1 MPCFFCGKRVSL
13 VRQLTDADFCSDD
26 HRRRYQELTR
36 MALDRLL
43 DAGQRL
49 GTPELHPDAQTFPEW
64 QPEAIAVETPRY
76 EAPVQPSPERQPPPP
91 QEEFR
96 TPWREPEPEPVYVAP
111 VEQGEPIPPEAFY
124 FARLECEPQPQ
135 SFPPQAVDIETLE
148 PSFNAPTTAFDPGS
162 CGMRDALFVQEPMRR
177 PVTREMPERSG
188 PGSSAD
194 AFHGIAHFDGLTPAL
209 DRAVVVSGCQL
220 KGQALLNA
228 GPRPARMRAGVH
240 TATEAVGRAVPR
252 PVLAGLRSSHTLAAR
267 VRRADLIRYPL
278 PRGTGRAVQKP
289 GEIGFLPF
297 QGNASIGVPA
307 HVAFGRA
314 FLMGGP
320 QPLVCRAVNAAAN
333 RVLAP
338 AAQFQAVPSVSCHT
352 ALRVRG
358 VVARGE
364 IAGVPL
370 PQAVKRALR
379 AIEVP
384 AAVFAGSATMP
395 ALALGPAAEIEI
407 GGQPPVAAER
417 PTEAPRA
424 RTMAAARRPALVADF
439 ASVPPTALPFLRAS
453 KPAFGVSAASF
464 EAAGRAAAAKPRPGA
479 IARAAAIDAAR
490 WPQPQ
495 AALPAF
501 TTRRGVASVPAG
513 GSLAGQGM
521 PAPAR
526 RAASANVSGV
536 GAGFT
541 AFEPKMPRGAAI
553 AATRRRLD
561 PATYAATSASV
572 PANRTHR
579 DVVIIGAQFGRP
591 EKLVEIPAL
600 AVPVRL
606 AHIGAGQTVPG
617 AMPQRPVA
625 KAFPPHPATVEFRI
639 EAQPPACSIRFHEH
653 IEEATYHTA
662 PYPAGRKG
670 SFASQGASLAF
681 AGLRTLLPGFEQRRA
696 AIALASAEAATQL
709 PAARAGRLA
718 GAKVEGELEIRG
730 ASQVRLPD
738 VELTLP
744 ASAGAIGPRPLQG
757 NAQPAPRT
765 RRAAALTLPAFQID
779 CRTLFPTAPAPV
791 ASTHLVPAGSSVPLG
806 AQRAASTLPA
816 VKTESWTLPVPPA
829 ALLGWTSKTA
839 TPLVLA
845 VSTPVRGEIAGA
857 KVRST
862 AQPCGWLALGPAT
875 PAIERQSALLRPGAL
890 RSGSMERGAHMEAAP
905 RKPKP
910 AKALGA
916 ASPFAAH
923 ETLFPAEG
931 KIAARE
937 ALEITAAATVL
948 PGFKTIAAP
957 AARSISLGFR
967 LRSMRL
973 PEILLDATLARI
985 AAARRLEECPSNPLA
1000 GPMRRD
1006 VAKPSA
1012 SATASAEIELTT
1024 PLSTVVGRIRP
1035 AGPFPLGVAEL
1046 APVTERKARPMESR
1060 RREAG
1065 MVAFEIAAPLEPASR
1080 ELAAR
1085 HTLETAAPAVGKG
1098 RTQAGAPRPATST
1111 VVAEGS
1117 QPVELVGAQSLA
1129 FAHPLPPSKFSA
1141 VAIRGSNRAA
1151 KPVPAGWEKYGQES
1165 AVIEHASIQSS
1176 ASGVRWPSA
1185 TSFQFVNV
1193 PERPARAGR
1202 ATKAGAYSAA
1212 EFAVPAVREPE
1223 LAGNEL
1229 ALGNSPASK
1238 IAAPVARQDAATTR
1252 ATVHLEPLQRS
1263 HRHPSRLP
1271 VFHDTVEKAH
1281 MPSGVFNYV
1290 EFEDRDDEGTMFCA
1304 APYEALAVEPWIPAV
1319 DYTPQSRNLL
1329 DEPQLAP
1336 VAAGPRT
1343 GMDTPAAG
1351 HGELPFAFEI
1361 VVLGSG
1367 AQLDKMDFESI
1378 AESYSPRWRS
1388 ALKSASGLFRGMLM
1402 VVCAIALGTSLT
1414 GCAGRN
1420 SSLKESIRGRAA
1432 IHMEHDFSKGLDG
1445 WYGADGWDKS
1455 WLANPSGFVGA
1466 GQLALYRP
1474 SHTLSDYR
1482 FEFLGQ
1488 VNGRAIGWAF
1498 RAADLQNYYATL
1510 LTIVKTNGQPETT
1523 LVRYQ
1528 VVGGQESERVRIPL
1542 HVSLMAGQPIR
1553 IEEDVAGSGFTTS
1566 VEGEVVDSWTDDRL
1580 RAGGI
1585 GFFGGQGDKP
1595 SLYWIKVSNND
1606 DFWGKVCG
1614 MIAPNN

>member
-49 GTPELHPDAQTFPEW
+49 GTPQPHPDAQTLPEW

-91 QEEFR
+91 EEEFAR
-96 TPWREPEPEPVYVAP
+96 SWRPPEPEPVYVEP

-135 SFPPQAVDIETLE
+135 TFSPLAVDIETLE
-148 PSFNAPTTAFDPGS
+148 PSFNAPTTAFAPGS

-177 PVTREMPERSG
+177 PVSREMPERSG
-188 PGSSAD
+188 PGSAD
-194 AFHGIAHFDGLTPAL
+194 AFHGVTHFDGLTPAL
-209 DRAVVVSGCQL
+209 DRAVPVSGCQL
-220 KGQALLNA
+220 KAQPLLNA
-228 GPRPARMRAGVH
+228 GPRPARMGAGVH
-240 TATEAVGRAVPR
+240 AATEAAGRAVPR
-252 PVLAGLRSSHTLAAR
+252 PVLARVGTSHRATAG
-267 VRRADLIRYPL
+267 VRPADLIRYPL
-278 PRGTGRAVQKP
+278 PRGTGKAVQKP

-314 FLMGGP
+314 FLIGGP
-320 QPLVCRAVNAAAN
+320 QPLACRAVNAAAN

-338 AAQFQAVPSVSCHT
+338 AAEFHPVPSCSCHT
-352 ALRVRG
+352 ALRGRG

-370 PQAVKRALR
+370 PLAVKRALR
-379 AIEVP
+379 VIEVP
-384 AAVFAGSATMP
+384 AALFAGSTTMP
-395 ALALGPAAEIEI
+395 ALALGPAAELEI

-424 RTMAAARRPALVADF
+424 RAMVAARRPAPVADF

-453 KPAFGVSAASF
+453 KPAFGISAASF

-479 IARAAAIDAAR
+479 ITRAAAIDAAR
-490 WPQPQ
+490 WPEPH

-501 TTRRGVASVPAG
+501 VTRRGVASVPAG
-513 GSLAGQGM
+513 GSLAGRGM
-521 PAPAR
+521 PAPTR
-526 RAASANVSGV
+526 RAASAIISGA

-541 AFEPKMPRGAAI
+541 AFEPTMPRGAAI
-553 AATRRRLD
+553 AAARRRLD
-561 PATYAATSASV
+561 PATSAATSASKA
-572 PANRTHR
+572 ANRSHR
-579 DVVIIGAQFGRP
+579 DAVIIEAQFGRP

-600 AVPVRL
+600 AVPVRV
-606 AHIGAGQTVPG
+606 AHISAGQAAPSAT
-617 AMPQRPVA
+617 PQRPVA

-653 IEEATYHTA
+653 IEEATYHSA
-662 PYPAGRKG
+662 PHPAGRKG
-670 SFASQGASLAF
+670 SFPSKGASLEF
-681 AGLRTLLPGFEQRRA
+681 AGLGTLLPGFA
-696 AIALASAEAATQL
+696 ARGAVIALAFAEAATEL
-709 PAARAGRLA
+709 PAARKGRPA
-718 GAKVEGELEIRG
+718 GAKAEGKLEIRG
-730 ASQVRLPD
+730 ASEVRLPD

-744 ASAGAIGPRPLQG
+744 PSAGAIGPRPLEG
-757 NAQPAPRT
+757 NAQPAPRK
-765 RRAAALTLPAFQID
+765 RSAAALTLPAFQID

-791 ASTHLVPAGSSVPLG
+791 ASTHLVPAGTSVPLG

-816 VKTESWTLPVPPA
+816 VKTEGWSLPVPPA
-829 ALLGWTSKTA
+829 ALLGWTSRTGA
-839 TPLVLA
+839 PLVLA

-862 AQPCGWLALGPAT
+862 ARPCGWIALGPAT
-875 PAIERQSALLRPGAL
+875 PAIESESALLRPGAL
-890 RSGSMERGAHMEAAP
+890 RSGTIERGAHMEAAP

-910 AKALGA
+910 ASALGA
-916 ASPFAAH
+916 TSPFAAH
-923 ETLFPAEG
+923 ETLLPAEG

-937 ALEITAAATVL
+937 ALEITAVATVL
-948 PGFKTIAAP
+948 PGFKTITAP
-957 AARSISLGFR
+957 AASSINIGFR
-967 LRSMRL
+967 QHSALL

-985 AAARRLEECPSNPLA
+985 AATRRIEECPANPLA
-1000 GPMRRD
+1000 GPVWRD
-1006 VAKPSA
+1006 VARPSS
-1012 SATASAEIELTT
+1012 SATASVEIELTT
-1024 PLSTVVGRIRP
+1024 PLSAVVSRIRP
-1035 AGPFPLGVAEL
+1035 AGPFPLSAAEL
-1046 APVTERKARPMESR
+1046 APVTERKARPMVSR
-1060 RREAG
+1060 RREAE
-1065 MVAFEIAAPLEPASR
+1065 MVAFEIAAPLEPQSR
-1080 ELAAR
+1080 ELVAR
-1085 HTLETAAPAVGKG
+1085 HTLETAVPAAGQG
-1098 RTQAGAPRPATST
+1098 RTQAGTPRPATSS

-1117 QPVELVGAQSLA
+1117 QPVELVGAQALA
-1129 FAHPLPPSKFSA
+1129 FAHPLPPSKFSV
-1141 VAIRGSNRAA
+1141 VAIRASNRAG
-1151 KPVPAGWEKYGQES
+1151 KPAPAGWEAYGQES
-1165 AVIEHASIQSS
+1165 GVIEHASIQSR

-1185 TSFQFVNV
+1185 TSFQFVKA
-1193 PERPARAGR
+1193 PDGAARAGR
-1202 ATKAGAYSAA
+1202 ASKADPHAAA

-1223 LAGNEL
+1223 LAGIEL
-1229 ALGNSPASK
+1229 SLNSSPASK
-1238 IAAPVARQDAATTR
+1238 IAAPVAHQDVATTR
-1252 ATVHLEPLQRS
+1252 ATVQLEPLERS

-1281 MPSGVFNYV
+1281 MPSGFFNYV
-1290 EFEDRDDEGTMFCA
+1290 EFEDRDDDETMFCA
-1304 APYEALAVEPWIPAV
+1304 PMCEALAVEPWIPAV
-1319 DYTPQSRNLL
+1319 DYSPRSRNLL

-1336 VAAGPRT
+1336 VGGGPRT
-1343 GMDTPAAG
+1343 GVDTPAAG
-1351 HGELPFAFEI
+1351 LGELPFAFEI

-1388 ALKSASGLFRGMLM
+1388 ALKSASGLFRGMMML
-1402 VVCAIALGTSLT
+1402 VCVIALGTSLT

-1432 IHMEHDFSKGLDG
+1432 IHMEHDFSRGLDG

-1455 WLANPSGFVGA
+1455 WSNNPSGFVGA

-1474 SHTLSDYR
+1474 SHTLSDYH
-1482 FEFLGQ
+1482 FQFLGQ
-1488 VNGRAIGWAF
+1488 INGRAIGWAF
-1498 RAADLQNYYATL
+1498 RAADLQNYYATQ
-1510 LTIVKTNGQPETT
+1510 LTITKTNSQPEVT

-1542 HVSLMAGQPIR
+1542 HVSLQSGQPIR

-1606 DFWGKVCG
+1606 DFWGRVCG
-1614 MIAPNN
+1614 MLAPNN

>member
-49 GTPELHPDAQTFPEW
+49 GTPELHPDAPTIPEW

-76 EAPVQPSPERQPPPP
+76 EAPVQPAPERQPPPP
-91 QEEFR
+91 EEFKSG
-96 TPWREPEPEPVYVAP
+96 WRPPEPEPVYVAP
-111 VEQGEPIPPEAFY
+111 EEQGEPIPPEAFY

-135 SFPPQAVDIETLE
+135 TFSPLAVDIETFE
-148 PSFNAPTTAFDPGS
+148 PSFNAPTTAVAPGR

-177 PVTREMPERSG
+177 PVAGERPERSG
-188 PGSSAD
+188 PGGAD
-194 AFHGIAHFDGLTPAL
+194 AFHGVAHFDGLTRGL
-209 DRAVVVSGCQL
+209 DRAVPVSGCYL
-220 KGQALLNA
+220 KPQPLLNA
-228 GPRPARMRAGVH
+228 GPRAARMQAGVH
-240 TATEAVGRAVPR
+240 AATEGAGRALPR
-252 PVLAGLRSSHTLAAR
+252 PVMARVHSSHTPAAH

-278 PRGTGRAVQKP
+278 PRGGGKAAQKP

-307 HVAFGRA
+307 HVAFGRV

-320 QPLVCRAVNAAAN
+320 QPLTCTAVNAAAK

-338 AAQFQAVPSVSCHT
+338 GAEFHAVPSCSCQT
-352 ALRVRG
+352 ALGGRG

-364 IAGVPL
+364 MAGVPL
-370 PQAVKRALR
+370 PRAVQRALR

-407 GGQPPVAAER
+407 GGQPAVAAER

-424 RTMAAARRPALVADF
+424 RAMAGARRPAPVTDF

-453 KPAFGVSAASF
+453 KPAFGINAASF

-479 IARAAAIDAAR
+479 ITRAAAIDAAR
-490 WPQPQ
+490 WREPQ
-495 AALPAF
+495 AVLPAF
-501 TTRRGVASVPAG
+501 ARRRSIASVPPA

-521 PAPAR
+521 PAPTK
-526 RAASANVSGV
+526 RAASAIATGA

-553 AATRRRLD
+553 AAARRRLD
-561 PATYAATSASV
+561 ASTYAPTSASV
-572 PANRTHR
+572 AANRSHR
-579 DVVIIGAQFGRP
+579 DAVMIEAQFGRP
-591 EKLVEIPAL
+591 DKLVEIPAL
-600 AVPVRL
+600 AVPVRA
-606 AHIGAGQTVPG
+606 AHIGAGQTVSS
-617 AMPQRPVA
+617 ATPQRPVA
-625 KAFPPHPATVEFRI
+625 KAFLPRQATVEFRI
-639 EAQPPACSIRFHEH
+639 EAQPPACSIRFDEH
-653 IEEATYHTA
+653 IEEATYHSA

-670 SFASQGASLAF
+670 SLASKGASLEF
-681 AGLRTLLPGFEQRRA
+681 AGLGTLLPGFASRGA
-696 AIALASAEAATQL
+696 AIVLASAEAATQL

-730 ASQVRLPD
+730 GSEVRLPD
-738 VELTLP
+738 VALTLP
-744 ASAGAIGPRPLQG
+744 PSAGAIGPRPLQG

-765 RRAAALTLPAFQID
+765 RSAAALTLPAFQID
-779 CRTLFPTAPAPV
+779 CHTLFPTAPAPV
-791 ASTHLVPAGSSVPLG
+791 AATHLVPAGTTVSMGP
-806 AQRAASTLPA
+806 RKAATALPA
-816 VKTESWTLPVPPA
+816 VKTESWSLPVPPA
-829 ALLGWTSKTA
+829 AFAGWTSRTA
-839 TPLVLA
+839 APLVLA

-857 KVRST
+857 KIRST
-862 AQPCGWLALGPAT
+862 AQPCGWLALQPAT
-875 PAIERQSALLRPGAL
+875 PAIERESALLRPGAL
-890 RSGSMERGAHMEAAP
+890 RSGAIEAGAHMDAAP

-910 AKALGA
+910 ATALGA
-916 ASPFAAH
+916 TSPFAAH
-923 ETLFPAEG
+923 EASFPAEG

-948 PGFKTIAAP
+948 PGFKTIVAP
-957 AARSISLGFR
+957 AARSIDISFR
-967 LRSMRL
+967 VRSTLL

-985 AAARRLEECPSNPLA
+985 AAARRLDECPANPLA
-1000 GPMRRD
+1000 GPVRRD
-1006 VAKPSA
+1006 VAKPSS
-1012 SATASAEIELTT
+1012 SATASVEIEVTA
-1024 PLSTVVGRIRP
+1024 PLSTVVSRIRP
-1035 AGPFPLGVAEL
+1035 AGPFPLGSAEL

-1060 RREAG
+1060 RREAE
-1065 MVAFEIAAPLEPASR
+1065 MVAFEIATPHEPASG
-1080 ELAAR
+1080 ELVAR
-1085 HTLETAAPAVGKG
+1085 HTLETAAPVAGKG

-1117 QPVELVGAQSLA
+1117 QPVELAGAQTLA
-1129 FAHPLPPSKFSA
+1129 FAHPLPPSKFS
-1141 VAIRGSNRAA
+1141 VVVLRGSNRAA
-1151 KPVPAGWEKYGQES
+1151 KPVPAGWEAYGRES
-1165 AVIEHASIQSS
+1165 SVIEHASIQSR
-1176 ASGVRWPSA
+1176 ASGMRWPSA
-1185 TSFQFVNV
+1185 TSFQFVKA
-1193 PERPARAGR
+1193 PDGAARAGR
-1202 ATKAGAYSAA
+1202 ATKADAHAAA

-1223 LAGNEL
+1223 LAGYAL
-1229 ALGNSPASK
+1229 ALGSSPASK

-1252 ATVHLEPLQRS
+1252 ATVHLEPLERS

-1281 MPSGVFNYV
+1281 MPSGVFNTV
-1290 EFEDRDDEGTMFCA
+1290 EFEDWDDEGTMICR
-1304 APYEALAVEPWIPAV
+1304 APFEAFAVEPWIPAV
-1319 DYTPQSRNLL
+1319 DYEPRSRNLL

-1336 VAAGPRT
+1336 VGGGPRT
-1343 GMDTPAAG
+1343 GVDTPAAG
-1351 HGELPFAFEI
+1351 HGEQPFAFEI
-1361 VVLGSG
+1361 VVPGSG
-1367 AQLDKMDFESI
+1367 AELDKMDFESI
-1378 AESYSPRWRS
+1378 AESSSPRWRS

-1445 WYGADGWDKS
+1445 WYGADGWDQS
-1455 WLANPSGFVGA
+1455 WSSSPSGFVGA

-1488 VNGRAIGWAF
+1488 VTGRSIGWAF
-1498 RAADLQNYYATL
+1498 RAADLQNYYATQ
-1510 LTIVKTNGQPETT
+1510 LTITKTSAQPEVT

-1542 HVSLMAGQPIR
+1542 HVSLPSGQPIR

-1585 GFFGGQGDKP
+1585 GFFGSQGDKP

-1614 MIAPNN
+1614 MLAPNN